1 MVYKLKGCERC
12 KFIIKYHIAKNLSIQ
27 YNQTMEENAKKRRIF
42 IALNLSK
49 EIKEELAEA
58 LVKLSGEADGVHP
71 APFGQFIKYKK
82 NTLPK
87 RCGVKWVKP
96 DGFHLTLH
104 FLGYLDEPQIE
115 KVMAVMNELAK
126 KFGPINFEAEGIG
139 AFPALTNPRI
149 IFLDCRQTNGNS
161 VYELQTE
168 LGKKL
173 EKIGITIDKRRWQAH
188 LTLGRVNP
196 VRNTRKV
203 LNFAS
208 RQKDIISNG
217 VKTKLPQSVH
227 SLAKYVK
234 IKNKQFSVDSFELM
248 ESHLSPSGAEYEI
261 VTSYKL

>member
-1 MVYKLKGCERC
+1 MKGAN
-12 KFIIKYHIAKNLSIQ
+12 FVSTYHIAINLSIK
-27 YNQTMEENAKKRRIF
+27 YNQTMEENAKKRRLF
-42 IALNLSK
+42 IALNLPA
-49 EIKEELAEA
+49 EIKNDLAEA
-58 LVKLSGEADGVHP
+58 LVKLSREAGE
-71 APFGQFIKYKK
+71 
-82 NTLPK
+82 
-87 RCGVKWVKP
+87 VKWVKP

-126 KFGPINFEAEGIG
+126 KFGPINFEAGGIG

-168 LGKKL
+168 LGRKL

-188 LTLGRVNP
+188 LTLGRVHP
-196 VRNTRKV
+196 VRNSSKV
-203 LNFAS
+203 LNFAP
-208 RQKDIISNG
+208 RQKGIISNG